1 MRNGSKPQESKK
13 IAAKNEEK
21 PAAVEATPGNELNPV
36 VKAKADIKSTYQT
49 HIEAQKDFEN
59 ACKELEKQ
67 DQEAYQLFEAKYQAY
82 EEAISIAFKTRETAE
97 KEALA
102 AYRKITDKAGSD
114 YREAMNHALL
124 NCKHATEEARKALFG
139 ISGKEPG
146 PVYQRRASQSLPQA
160 ARTSLNTAKTKVTS
174 WFTNT
179 KTYLSN
185 PNPENSVKETEH

>member
-13 IAAKNEEK
+13 AAAKIEEK
-21 PAAVEATPGNELNPV
+21 PTAVEATPGKELNPV

-59 ACKELEKQ
+59 AFKEMEKQ

-82 EEAISIAFKTRETAE
+82 DEAISFAFKTRETAE
-97 KEALA
+97 KEALS

-124 NCKHATEEARKALFG
+124 DCKHATEEARKALFG
-139 ISGKEPG
+139 ISGKERAGLSTPG
-146 PVYQRRASQSLPQA
+146 QPEFASSGQRFFKYCK
-160 ARTSLNTAKTKVTS
+160 N
-174 WFTNT
+174 
-179 KTYLSN
+179 
-185 PNPENSVKETEH
+185 